1 MAADLY
7 GDVPPLKRDTWREFV
22 PGLVVVTLGTLAA
35 GFIADHYGAPLTLM
49 ALLLGLSLNFL
60 SSDGRLASGLAL
72 ASRSLLR
79 WGIVLVGA
87 RVTATQIIGLGP
99 VALLCVVAIVA
110 VTIGVGVV
118 AARKFGFDTGFGIL
132 AGGSVAI
139 CGASAAM
146 ALATTLG
153 SRRINEAQL
162 TLVLVGISAMSAAAM
177 VLYPVAAHAL
187 SMSNLSA
194 GFMLGASIHD
204 VAQAL
209 GAGYAYSDAA
219 GQIAAIVKLTR
230 VALLAPVLA
239 IVAFFLPGNGSKAK
253 GTTLPW
259 FVVGFFVLAGI
270 NSFGLIPP
278 VAAAGSA
285 KIATAFLAAAVT
297 ATAIKSPLPKLLEAG
312 PRPLMVIAASTL
324 AAFGLSLLAALFAVH

>member
-1 MAADLY
+1 MTRGMAADLY

-146 ALATTLG
+146 ALATNARQSADQRSTAHPG
-153 SRRINEAQL
+153 SGRHIGDECRGDGAL
-162 TLVLVGISAMSAAAM
+162 
-177 VLYPVAAHAL
+177 PVAAHAL

-209 GAGYAYSDAA
+209 VPGTPIRMLQA
-219 GQIAAIVKLTR
+219 R
-230 VALLAPVLA
+230 LLR
-239 IVAFFLPGNGSKAK
+239 S
-253 GTTLPW
+253 
-259 FVVGFFVLAGI
+259 
-270 NSFGLIPP
+270 
-278 VAAAGSA
+278 
-285 KIATAFLAAAVT
+285 
-297 ATAIKSPLPKLLEAG
+297 
-312 PRPLMVIAASTL
+312 
-324 AAFGLSLLAALFAVH
+324 